1 MRTAKDFAWFLVTG
15 VVGMLGAL
23 WAALSS
29 FARKSSAEKATEQLD
44 KAVETHDAGAALR
57 AKVVEAKAAK
67 AAAQAEQEKARDT
80 VDVAND
86 LILGGGAVGDDWGN
100 GER

>member
-1 MRTAKDFAWFLVTG
+1 MRSAKDFGWFLVTG
-15 VVGMLGAL
+15 IVGLLGAL
-23 WAALSS
+23 WASLSS
-29 FARKSSAEKATEQLD
+29 FARKSSAEKATEKLD

-57 AKVVEAKAAK
+57 AKVAEAKAAK
-67 AAAQAEQEKARDT
+67 ALAEAEQEKARDT

-86 LILGGGAVGDDWGN
+86 LILGGGAVGGDYGN

>member
-1 MRTAKDFAWFLVTG
+1 MKSAKDFAWFLVAG

-29 FARKSSAEKATEQLD
+29 FARKSSVEQVTAKLD
-44 KAVETHDAGAALR
+44 KAVEAHDAGAALR
-57 AKVVEAKAAK
+57 AKVAEAKAAK
-67 AAAQAEQEKARDT
+67 ALAEAEQEKKRDT

>member
-1 MRTAKDFAWFLVTG
+1 MRLFKDFAWFLAAG
-15 VVGMLGAL
+15 VIGMLGAL

-29 FARKSSAEKATEQLD
+29 FARKSTAEKATEKLD
-44 KAVETHDAGAALR
+44 KAVEAHDAGAALR
-57 AKVVEAKAAK
+57 AKVAEAVAAK
-67 AAAQAEQEKARDT
+67 AQAQAEQEKARDT

-86 LILGGGAVGDDWGN
+86 LILGGGAADDDYGN

>member
-1 MRTAKDFAWFLVTG
+1 MKSAKDFAWFLVTG
-15 VVGMLGAL
+15 VVGLLGAL

-29 FARKSSAEKATEQLD
+29 FQRKSSAEQATAKLD
-44 KAVETHDAGAALR
+44 KAVESHDAGAALR
-57 AKVVEAKAAK
+57 AKIAEAKAAK
-67 AAAQAEQEKARDT
+67 ALAEAEKEKARDA

-86 LILGGGAVGDDWGN
+86 IILGGGAADDDYGN

>member
-1 MRTAKDFAWFLVTG
+1 MKSAKDFGWFLLAG
-15 VVGMLGAL
+15 VIGMLGAA

-29 FARKSSAEKATEQLD
+29 FARKSSAEKATVKLD
-44 KAVETHDAGAALR
+44 EAVKAHDAGAELR

-67 AAAQAEQEKARDT
+67 AQAEAEQEKARDT

-86 LILGGGAVGDDWGN
+86 LIGGLSADAGKPA
-100 GER
+100 GEG

>member
-1 MRTAKDFAWFLVTG
+1 VKSAKDFGWFLLAG
-15 VVGMLGAL
+15 VIGMLGAA

-29 FARKSSAEKATEQLD
+29 FARKSTAEKATEKLD

-57 AKVVEAKAAK
+57 AKVAEAKATK
-67 AAAQAEQEKARDT
+67 ALAEAEQEKARDT

-86 LILGGGAVGDDWGN
+86 LILGGGADDDVVG

>member
-1 MRTAKDFAWFLVTG
+1 MRSAKDFAWFLVTG

-29 FARKSSAEKATEQLD
+29 FARKSSAEQATAKLD
-44 KAVETHDAGAALR
+44 EAVKDHDAGASLR
-57 AKVVEAKAAK
+57 AKVAEAKAAK

-86 LILGGGAVGDDWGN
+86 LILGVAAADDDYGN

>member
-1 MRTAKDFAWFLVTG
+1 MRSAKDFGWFLVTG
-15 VVGMLGAL
+15 VVGLLGAL
-23 WAALSS
+23 WAVLSS
-29 FARKSSAEKATEQLD
+29 FARKSSAEKATAQLD
-44 KAVETHDAGAALR
+44 EAVKAHDAGAELR

-67 AAAQAEQEKARDT
+67 AQAEAEQEKARDT

-86 LILGGGAVGDDWGN
+86 LILGGSAGDGDYGN